1 MTNSIRNTLGIDAQG
16 KPMPDFKSFRNEVKD
31 RTIQTGFRTGW
42 QADYPGLG
50 NFLVPLYTTGASS
63 NDGDYSSAAFDA
75 QMKKAAGA
83 DSVEESSK
91 LYNEGQEILFQ
102 DLPAI
107 PLWYSNVNGGWSE
120 NVDNV
125 VFNWK
130 SVPEYYSITKK

>member
-1 MTNSIRNTLGIDAQG
+1 
-16 KPMPDFKSFRNEVKD
+16 
-31 RTIQTGFRTGW
+31 
-42 QADYPGLG
+42 
-50 NFLVPLYTTGASS
+50 
-63 NDGDYSSAAFDA
+63 
-75 QMKKAAGA
+75 MKKAAGA